1 MQWQRHRTSMLPIFG
16 ILVFVLYLLDGAA
29 HRPAGSTIHFFS
41 ILACI
46 SFIGEFFRSRALVLW
61 EHRKSSIDLA
71 RRLSAGPMT
80 YAAAPQTVKPEHPL
94 MSIRM
99 WSCLLDRW
107 WYNTLTGAKDWT
119 ILAKMGLAGVALLTI
134 AQRISPLAP
143 WRQIARV
150 PFGFSGMLLIDVSL
164 GFGGFL
170 FVYDGKLARRVRQV
184 RDWLQA
190 PW

>member
-16 ILVFVLYLLDGAA
+16 ILVFVLYLLNSAV
-29 HRPAGSTIHFFS
+29 HRPAGATIHFFS

-46 SFIGEFFRSRALVLW
+46 SFIGEFLRSRALVLW
-61 EHRKSSIDLA
+61 EHRKSS
-71 RRLSAGPMT
+71 
-80 YAAAPQTVKPEHPL
+80 APQTVIPEHPL

-99 WSCLLDRW
+99 WSSLLGRW
-107 WYNTLTGAKDWT
+107 WYKAFTGAKDWT
-119 ILAKMGLAGVALLTI
+119 ILAKMGLVGVVLLTI
-134 AQRISPLAP
+134 GQHISPLAP

-170 FVYDGKLARRVRQV
+170 FVYDGNLARRVRQV